1 MDFTKEF
8 TVAKNIAREAGKL
21 AVEMRQKLNQIVEKN
36 PKDLVTEADLACDL
50 LIRKEIL
57 KHFPTHGLVT
67 EEGADYNTS
76 SPYQWHVDPID
87 GTANYAAGLPL
98 WGVSIAMEY
107 EGVLQI
113 GVVDCPMM
121 NQFFATM
128 KGHGAYCNDQK
139 LSVSKESNLKTAMVI
154 NNGLNLGK
162 TLQEQNAYN
171 QKWFAMVEKLMPE
184 VGRTRNFGAAVCE
197 AAAVALGNAVAYTI
211 MGYNA
216 YDIAAMVLMVE
227 EAGGKCTSF
236 DGSPFI
242 LRNSTKPGLISNG
255 LVHQQLLRVINA

>member
-1 MDFTKEF
+1 MDFNQEF
-8 TVAKNIAREAGKL
+8 IVAKNIAQVAGKL
-21 AVEMRQKLNQIVEKN
+21 AVSMRPKLNQIIEKN
-36 PKDLVTEADLACDL
+36 PKDLVTEADLACDI
-50 LIRKEIL
+50 LIREEIL

-67 EEGADYNTS
+67 EEGVDFNTS

-107 EGVLQI
+107 EGVLQL

-121 NQFFATM
+121 NQFFSAL
-128 KGHGAYCNDQK
+128 KGHGAFCNDQK
-139 LSVSKESNLKTAMVI
+139 LAVSKYSDLKTAMVI

-162 TLQEQNAYN
+162 TLTAQDEYN
-171 QKWFAMVEKLMPE
+171 KNWFAMVKKLMPE

-197 AAAVALGNAVAYTI
+197 AATVALGNAVAYTI

-216 YDIAAMVLMVE
+216 YDIAAMVLIVE
-227 EAGGKCTSF
+227 EAGGKCSSF
-236 DGSPFI
+236 DGSPFV

-255 LVHQQLLRVINA
+255 LVHDQLLRVINS

>member
-1 MDFTKEF
+1 MDFNQEF
-8 TVAKNIAREAGKL
+8 IVAKNIAREAGKL
-21 AVEMRQKLNQIVEKN
+21 AVSLRQGLHQIVEKS

-50 LIRKEIL
+50 LIREEIL

-67 EEGADYNTS
+67 EEGLDFNID
-76 SPYQWHVDPID
+76 SPFQWHVDPID
-87 GTANYAAGLPL
+87 GTANYASGLPL

-107 EGVLQI
+107 KGILQL

-121 NQFFATM
+121 NQFFSALR
-128 KGHGAYCNDQK
+128 GHGAFCNEEK
-139 LSVSKESNLKTAMVI
+139 LAVSKHSDLKTAMVI

-162 TLQEQNAYN
+162 TLEAQAEYN
-171 QKWFAMVEKLMPE
+171 KKWFVMVEKLMPE

-197 AAAVALGNAVAYTI
+197 AAAVALGHAAAYTI

-216 YDIAAMVLMVE
+216 YDIAAMVLIVE
-227 EAGGKCTSF
+227 EAGGRCSSF
-236 DGSPFI
+236 DGTPFM

-255 LVHQQLLRVINA
+255 LVHDQLLSVINS